1 MILSLLETITLN
13 NTFRQVG
20 DTDQEHS
27 YWGPP
32 ESGGPTYRPAP
43 KIGEGNPG
51 SDLAGETAAAF
62 ASASILF
69 RTSDPAYSATLL
81 QHAKTLFAFADGFR
95 GKYSDSINTGGPYGS
110 YGYEDEL
117 VWAAAWMYRA
127 TGEQTYLDKAV
138 QWYSATGQNWDG
150 SMLGWDSKMLGNQV
164 LMWQLTGDAKYKG
177 HAVTTCD
184 AKIEAG
190 PWSPQGLLVL
200 SSWGSLRAVTT
211 VCFACMLADDK
222 FVDFAQSQMDYC
234 LGKTGRSFVV
244 GYGVNPPT
252 HCHHRGASCSKGS
265 CVYPNDPA
273 ENPNVITGALVGGP
287 SAPDDYY
294 NDVRSDYVMNEVAM
308 DYNAGFTGVLAGL
321 VQKGR

>member
-1 MILSLLETITLN
+1 
-13 NTFRQVG
+13 
-20 DTDQEHS
+20 
-27 YWGPP
+27 
-32 ESGGPTYRPAP
+32 
-43 KIGEGNPG
+43 
-51 SDLAGETAAAF
+51 
-62 ASASILF
+62 
-69 RTSDPAYSATLL
+69 
-81 QHAKTLFAFADGFR
+81 
-95 GKYSDSINTGGPYGS
+95 
-110 YGYEDEL
+110 
-117 VWAAAWMYRA
+117 
-127 TGEQTYLDKAV
+127 
-138 QWYSATGQNWDG
+138 
-150 SMLGWDSKMLGNQV
+150 
-164 LMWQLTGDAKYKG
+164 
-177 HAVTTCD
+177 
-184 AKIEAG
+184 
-190 PWSPQGLLVL
+190 
-200 SSWGSLRAVTT
+200 
-211 VCFACMLADDK
+211 MLADDK